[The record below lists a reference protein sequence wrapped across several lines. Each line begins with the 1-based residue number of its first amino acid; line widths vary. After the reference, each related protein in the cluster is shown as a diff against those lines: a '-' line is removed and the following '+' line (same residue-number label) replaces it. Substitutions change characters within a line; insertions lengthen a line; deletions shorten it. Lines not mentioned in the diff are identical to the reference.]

1 MKRRALNQVLSMAPV
16 WGLGGVA
23 ALGSLEGRAQG
34 GPPQEG
40 IEYLSLDKRIP
51 TDAAKGKIEVIEFF
65 WYSCPHCNA
74 FEPRFESWM
83 AQVPKDV
90 EVHRVP
96 VRFRDDFEP
105 QQRMYYVLEALGKV
119 DALHASVFKAI
130 HTERQSLST
139 PEALAD
145 WAEKHGIAR
154 AKFSEL
160 FNSFAVVSKAKRA
173 TQLQDLFKVQG
184 VPALGIA
191 GRFYTDGSL
200 AGSMEKA
207 LQTTEYLLSEVR
219 RGR

>member
-1 MKRRALNQVLSMAPV
+1 MKRRALTQALSMVPAFA
-16 WGLGGVA
+16 LGGA
-23 ALGSLEGRAQG
+23 ASLGSLESLAQG
-34 GPPQEG
+34 GQPQEG
-40 IEYLSLDKRIP
+40 IEYLSLDKRVP

-130 HTERQSLST
+130 HTERQSLSS

-145 WAEKHGIAR
+145 WSEKHGIPK
-154 AKFSEL
+154 AKFMEL
-160 FNSFAVVSKAKRA
+160 FNSFAVVAKAKRA
-173 TQLQDLFKVQG
+173 AQLQDLFKVQG

-200 AGSMEKA
+200 SGSMEKA
-207 LQTTEYLLSEVR
+207 LQITEFLLGEVR